1 MKNVYKSFALLC
13 VGLATVA
20 CMDEPFE
27 DVVLDTTPGND
38 IVFTAVAANDDL
50 TTKTVYG
57 APGDGIVPLLW
68 KHGDNI
74 QIASPEAIGENNAE
88 YTIGTQDKADNQNA
102 YSVTKSGDGGLQWS
116 EEDTYHFYAMYP
128 SPATLSNTGVYLD
141 HDKMEMMGLIPM
153 NQQPSNTPVLI
164 NGGYTLEP
172 DMRYAY
178 MVAKDTYTRNA
189 SGDNVTLAFT
199 PMVTTLQFDITANSI
214 GTQAHDGGQSR
225 LFLTGVSL
233 LSKDKMDE
241 TGQTVLAEGKSISGN
256 FTYNFDSDN
265 ITIEGNNRINMNF
278 AGTGYELTEK
288 QYCNV
293 TFFLLPQNYPAG
305 TLELQLLFTVGGT
318 TQIRKTTIAIDI
330 QKQKKYVFNDLL
342 MPVIDPDVTGSS
354 WISGLDP
361 QMKISQL
368 SLPVAGNTFANRTYD
383 KNNVSEYTQQQS
395 LTYEQLWNMGV
406 RGFEFVNQSSGSST
420 TPALGLGNQ
429 KPVCYETVLS
439 AANVPTFATAFQTL
453 VSFFVRPEYAGEFLL
468 LICTYQ
474 AANDGYNPD
483 RYVKELLTYFDY
495 FIQNSETLVG
505 KQFTQADFVK
515 LTSQTTIAELQGN
528 IAVVIRPGDDDRYQ
542 SGAGNSDKLTSSI
555 SLLSSDGTDWTENV
569 SLIADWGTA
578 FDVWDRRYEEK
589 VGDERKEVAREST
602 FETNYYHQ
610 KGRPIVEHWLY
621 GQSATGSTTYSA
633 LSGSDSYG
641 YDAPTLHKRYN
652 NFNNFNN
659 YEEDPDGSKDIK
671 TELVLREGGFNY
683 EHSIVGGGVAYI
695 QEWSRVIPATLNNV
709 VIDTK
714 LEGDRARLFVKWPES
729 ITEKK
734 NAIDGLF
741 MKSVSRLQNVTTND
755 IYINSLSGYY
765 ATTNHMQSLLP
776 FQQWFGGLVE
786 EEGWLIKRHTNMVT
800 NQGKGGDSIGLADE
814 LNAYVYGILS
824 GRTEMSVGGK
834 LDKGPWGLI
843 IMDHIQ
849 PAGISAELV
858 KLIMMNNF
866 EVESG
871 GSGSDGSDNEDD
883 PEDETTTPSEA
894 WVGDYDSV
902 YLDGENAISFE

>member
-1 MKNVYKSFALLC
+1 MKKVYKSFALLC
-13 VGLATVA
+13 VGLAAVA

-57 APGDGIVPLLW
+57 APGDDIVPLLW

-88 YTIGTQDKADNQNA
+88 YTIGTEGEKDLQEA

-116 EEDTYHFYAMYP
+116 EKDTYNFYAMYP
-128 SPATLSNTGVYLD
+128 SPATLPNTGVYLD
-141 HDKMEMMGLIPM
+141 HDKKEMMGLIPM
-153 NQQPSNTPVLI
+153 NQQPSNTPVLT

-178 MVAKDTYTRNA
+178 MVAKDTYTRDA
-189 SGDNVTLAFT
+189 SGDNVKLAFT
-199 PMVTTLQFDITANSI
+199 PMVTTLQFDITANTI
-214 GTQAHDGGQSR
+214 GAQTNDGGHQR

-241 TGQTVLAEGKSISGN
+241 TGSIVVAPGKSISGN
-256 FTYNFDSDN
+256 FTYNFESEE
-265 ITIEGNNRINMNF
+265 IKIEGNNRINMNF
-278 AGTGYELTEK
+278 AGTGYELTK
-288 QYCNV
+288 NQYCNV

-305 TLELQLLFTVGGT
+305 TLELQLFFTVGGT

-342 MPVIDPDVTGSS
+342 MPEIETNVTGSS
-354 WISGLDP
+354 WVSGLDP
-361 QMKISQL
+361 QMKVSQL
-368 SLPVAGNTFANRTYD
+368 SLPIAGNTFASTTYGD
-383 KNNVSEYTQQQS
+383 NSVGQYTQQQS
-395 LTYEQLWNMGV
+395 LAYDKLWELGV
-406 RGFEFVNQSSGSST
+406 RGFEFVNRSTRASST
-420 TPALGLGNQ
+420 DVPDYGLRDE

-439 AANVPTFATAFQTL
+439 GDGVPTFGQAFETL
-453 VSFFVRPEYAGEFLL
+453 VSFFVQPQYSREFLL

-474 AANDGYNPD
+474 AIVDGYNPD
-483 RYVKELLTYFDY
+483 RYVMDLLTYFDH
-495 FIQNSETLVG
+495 FIAESETSVG
-505 KQFTQADFVK
+505 KKFSMDNFVK
-515 LTSQTTIAELQGN
+515 LTSQTTIEQLQGN
-528 IAVVIRPGDDDRYQ
+528 IAIIIRPGDDDRYE

-555 SLLSSDGTDWTENV
+555 SLKSKKGTDWSENV

-602 FETNYYHQ
+602 FETAYYHK

-641 YDAPTLHKRYN
+641 YDAPALHKRYN

-659 YEEDPDGSKDIK
+659 YEEDPEGNNGIK
-671 TELVLREGGFNY
+671 TELVLREGGFKY
-683 EHSIVGGGVAYI
+683 EHSIVGGGTAYV

-709 VIDTK
+709 VIDTE

-734 NAIDGLF
+734 KAIDGLF
-741 MKSVSRLQNVTTND
+741 MKSVSRSQNVITND

-765 ATTNHMQSLLP
+765 ATKNHMLSLLP

-786 EEGWLIKRHTNMVT
+786 RSWFGRYTSMVT
-800 NQGKGGDSIGLADE
+800 DQGKGGDSIGLADE
-814 LNAYVYGILS
+814 LNTYVYDVLS

-834 LDKGPWGLI
+834 LAKGPWGLI
-843 IMDHIQ
+843 VMDHIQ
-849 PAGISAELV
+849 PTGVSADLV

-871 GSGSDGSDNEDD
+871 GSGSDGNNEDA
-883 PEDETTTPSEA
+883 PEDEPTTPSPA
-894 WVGDYDSV
+894 WAGDYDSA
-902 YLDGENAISFE
+902 YQDGQNAISFE